1 MLVNASIQMIHAV
14 TSLIYAASFFGVVKI
29 VAGVISKL
37 I

>member
-14 TSLIYAASFFGVVKI
+14 TSLIYAVSFYGVVKI
-29 VAGVISKL
+29 IDGIISKL